1 MQVTSGLHMCKP
13 VYAPAHMQSYTHTH
27 NKETVQKKAMGVGG
41 CQAEVKRLK
50 AWGMGKGL
58 APPFQCLETPKEP
71 GMVAKDCNPS
81 I

>member
-1 MQVTSGLHMCKP
+1 MHEDLGLLSRIH
-13 VYAPAHMQSYTHTH
+13 VQSLGEGMHST
-27 NKETVQKKAMGVGG
+27 KEGNGIGG